1 MSRNVPFLD
10 ADAIVLRKI
19 FALGPSNTR
28 YPPMQFLVTD
38 GTGGAVWLSLT
49 GYTGPTAYT
58 GSTGSTGT
66 TGPIGQIGPTG
77 PTSTITGPTGET
89 GPTGRT
95 GSTGQTGPTGPTGPL
110 GQTGSI
116 GPTGPTGPTGFTGRS
131 GPTGPTSTVTGP
143 TGSTGFTGAQ
153 GPTGPTST
161 VTGPTGPTGFTGPQG
176 LQGEIGP
183 QGITGATGST
193 GAKGDTVYYTIP
205 PGTSIPPPSLSNI
218 ADSLVALNAN
228 FVLTPG
234 VNMIHYAS
242 DRARPYDVA
251 WAPQNN
257 TVFYTDPVKN
267 IIAYEMDG
275 EISSTLPT
283 SSLSPRNVYYA
294 NSIVYITSRNQI
306 YSANVTFT
314 STSVTAPFT
323 LFAGRAAGGFTDA
336 AKINASF
343 SNIQGIAVTNDGTV
357 YVADTGNYSIRKI
370 SSLGIVTTISG
381 NGVSGFVNGLNAQ
394 YIRPTF
400 LALDTE
406 QSNLFI
412 SDSTAIR
419 KLDLTYFNVSTV
431 VGSASGSSTIVDGLG
446 SAVKFSNAAGIV
458 VDSTNAV
465 YVVDSGTMCI
475 RKISYTNTQY
485 QCTTFSGTRSLSN
498 IDSAIG
504 INNIEYST
512 YNSPNGITIDA
523 ASTLYIA
530 DTENTA
536 IRSITASTFT
546 AQALSVGTLTAGRFQ
561 TESAA
566 NGIIFSDPSG
576 TYYTSSSTITY
587 TDGNLFVSGI
597 ALSSDARLKENIIPL
612 SDSLSNLA
620 RLTPVSYTR
629 TDETTGKRHLGF
641 LAQEMES
648 VYPEIVHTDAKGSKS
663 IAYANLT
670 AVLVDSVK
678 ELQGEVQNLQSTV
691 RGMQLQVQLHSP

>member
-1 MSRNVPFLD
+1 M
-10 ADAIVLRKI
+10 
-19 FALGPSNTR
+19 
-28 YPPMQFLVTD
+28 
-38 GTGGAVWLSLT
+38 
-49 GYTGPTAYT
+49 
-58 GSTGSTGT
+58 
-66 TGPIGQIGPTG
+66 
-77 PTSTITGPTGET
+77 
-89 GPTGRT
+89 
-95 GSTGQTGPTGPTGPL
+95 
-110 GQTGSI
+110 
-116 GPTGPTGPTGFTGRS
+116 
-131 GPTGPTSTVTGP
+131 TGPTSTVTGP
-143 TGSTGFTGAQ
+143 TGYTGYTGPT
-153 GPTGPTST
+153 GLTGPTST
-161 VTGPTGPTGFTGPQG
+161 VTGPTGPTGFTGPTGLRGEQG
-176 LQGEIGP
+176 STGLTGA
-183 QGITGATGST
+183 TGATGS
-193 GAKGDTVYYTIP
+193 KGDTVYYTIP

-251 WAPQNN
+251 WAAQNN

-283 SSLSPRNVYYA
+283 ASLSPRNVYYA
-294 NSIVYITSRNQI
+294 NSILYITSRNQI
-306 YSANVTFT
+306 YSANVGFT
-314 STSVTAPFT
+314 PTTITAPFT
-323 LFAGRAAGGFTDA
+323 LFAGRAAGGFTDNV
-336 AKINASF
+336 AKVNASF
-343 SNIQGIAVTNDGTV
+343 SNIQGIAVTRDGTV

-370 SSLGIVTTISG
+370 STLGNVTTISG

-419 KLDLTYFNVSTV
+419 KLDLTYLNVSTV

-458 VDSTNAV
+458 IDSTNAL

-475 RKISYTNTQY
+475 RKITYTNTQY

-561 TESAA
+561 TEAA
-566 NGIIFSDPSG
+566 ENGIIFADPSG

-641 LAQEMES
+641 LAQEMET

-678 ELQGEVQNLQSTV
+678 ELQEEVKNLQSTV
-691 RGMQLQVQLHSP
+691 RGMQVQSP